1 MKNRFVLLLVLL
13 CGMTLQLRAQAP
25 DSLAMKVVPQVTY
38 DSLKTALE
46 GIDGEGRIKIA
57 ESDVLKE
64 ILKREI
70 IRDGSQ
76 QIAISRISIFFDN
89 SQNARAGAVETLE
102 KFKELFPEIPA
113 SMTHENPYFKVSA
126 GFCISNEEALILLNR
141 LRKEF
146 PKAFIVRERV
156 SVEELKK
163 LTKPESESESE
174 EDIEQSSID

>member
-25 DSLAMKVVPQVTY
+25 DSLAMKVVPQITY

-46 GIDGEGRIKIA
+46 GIDSEGRIKIV

-70 IRDGSQ
+70 IRNGSQ

-89 SQNARAGAVETLE
+89 I
-102 KFKELFPEIPA
+102 F
-113 SMTHENPYFKVSA
+113 
-126 GFCISNEEALILLNR
+126 
-141 LRKEF
+141 
-146 PKAFIVRERV
+146 
-156 SVEELKK
+156 
-163 LTKPESESESE
+163 
-174 EDIEQSSID
+174 

>member
-25 DSLAMKVVPQVTY
+25 DSLAMKVVPQITY

-46 GIDGEGRIKIA
+46 GIGEGRIKIA

-163 LTKPESESESE
+163 LTKPETEVAEEAES
-174 EDIEQSSID
+174 SSMD